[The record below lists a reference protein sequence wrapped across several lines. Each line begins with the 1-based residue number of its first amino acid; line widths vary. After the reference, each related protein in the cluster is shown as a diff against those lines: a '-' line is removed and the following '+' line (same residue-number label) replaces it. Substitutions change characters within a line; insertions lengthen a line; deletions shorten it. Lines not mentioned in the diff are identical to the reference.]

1 MKHLHVHELHT
12 FVEAQAGAGHRPLL
26 LDVREPWEVAIAAI
40 ALPGADGRNVPLMQ
54 LPEQCDGID
63 RSQPVVCICHHGVRS
78 RQAVAFLMQHGFDSV
93 YNLAGGIEAWSM
105 EVDPA
110 TARY

>member
-1 MKHLHVHELHT
+1 MKHLHVHELRT
-12 FVEAQAGAGHRPLL
+12 FVEAQAGADRRPLL

-40 ALPGADGRNVPLMQ
+40 ALPGADSRNLPLMQ
-54 LPEQCDGID
+54 LPERLAGLD
-63 RSQPVVCICHHGVRS
+63 RAQPVVCICHHGVRS
-78 RQAVAFLMQHGFDSV
+78 RQAVAFLVQHGFESV

-110 TARY
+110 VARY